1 MPRHP
6 SLDAAGT
13 ENFPGADIAAT
24 GDDWEFL
31 KAMERYQ
38 RRTGR
43 RYPTWREVLKVL
55 RSLGYRKVERTAD
68 SGQGLAE
75 PPSRPPTGRSS

>member
-6 SLDAAGT
+6 SSAASGT
-13 ENFPGADIAAT
+13 ENFPGADIAAA
-24 GDDWEFL
+24 GDEWEFL
-31 KAMERYQ
+31 TAMERYQ

-55 RSLGYRKVERTAD
+55 RSLGYRKV
-68 SGQGLAE
+68 
-75 PPSRPPTGRSS
+75 PPDPPA